1 MITKG
6 TKISFKDRQ
15 DQLIKGVVKRVT
27 IGGEII
33 INGDDGSRY
42 SRNKDQI
49 VVLGGADTDLDSVDA
64 VAPLDGVKQK
74 TIDRNDKLRA
84 QFNINQR
91 FDYMAQLARMVINN
105 TAVSLII
112 TGQGGLG
119 KTFTVMQ
126 EIARKKLTKPN
137 DYIVIKG
144 YSTARGLF
152 RTLFENNG
160 KLIIFDDCDEVLED
174 KVAKNILKSAL
185 DSYDTREV
193 SWVIKTP
200 DESLPESFE
209 FTGRVIFISNK
220 SQDHIEQS
228 IISRSL
234 NIDLTMTSEEI
245 VERMEWIVANSKGF
259 MPSFSMQTKQDAIDI
274 LKTNLADIRELS
286 LRSLE
291 KVLKILSGDKDLLDI
306 NDPDYKDLDM
316 HELCRFMLLS

>member
-6 TKISFKDRQ
+6 TKVSFKDRQ
-15 DQLIKGVVKRVT
+15 DTLMKGVVKRVT

-42 SRNKDQI
+42 TRTKEQ
-49 VVLGGADTDLDSVDA
+49 VVVIGGTTDDIDGVDAIEPIDSV
-64 VAPLDGVKQK
+64 KQS
-74 TIDRNDKLRA
+74 IVSRNDKLRK

-126 EIARKKLTKPN
+126 EIARKKFTKPQ
-137 DYIVIKG
+137 DFIVIKG

-152 RTLFENNG
+152 RTLYENNG
-160 KLIIFDDCDEVLED
+160 KLIVFDDCDEVLED

-220 SQDHIEQS
+220 SQDHIEQA

-245 VERMEWIVANSKGF
+245 IERMEWIVANARGF
-259 MPSFSMQTKQDAIDI
+259 MPTFTMQTKLDAIDI

-291 KVLKILSGDKDLLDI
+291 KVLKILSGDKDLLDV